1 MSLMK
6 RLTLWR
12 ARGDVGS
19 EEALRRWQEDHVVLV
34 ERVPGL
40 ERYRQT
46 LCTEGPDGTPA
57 SFVGVGEVSFRDAD
71 AARQAL
77 ASAEWAAV
85 IDDAKEFMDFS
96 AVTAVWVA
104 NDP

>member
-46 LCTEGPDGTPA
+46 LCTEGPRRNTGKLRRRGR
-57 SFVGVGEVSFRDAD
+57 GVFQGC
-71 AARQAL
+71 
-77 ASAEWAAV
+77 
-85 IDDAKEFMDFS
+85 
-96 AVTAVWVA
+96 
-104 NDP
+104 

>member
-1 MSLMK
+1 M
-6 RLTLWR
+6 
-12 ARGDVGS
+12 
-19 EEALRRWQEDHVVLV
+19 
-34 ERVPGL
+34 
-40 ERYRQT
+40 
-46 LCTEGPDGTPA
+46 
-57 SFVGVGEVSFRDAD
+57 GEVSFRDAD

-104 NDP
+104 DDP